1 MQYTTNAPRLSS
13 AFFAPGQRRPE
24 EEPRAKEQAGRD
36 VLHPRAAEKG
46 RVQRRQRPVPRA
58 RHLPEERKAHRMADR
73 RRDSWDHMAAVHE
86 GLFYVNVNGM
96 SLATFQR

>member
-1 MQYTTNAPRLSS
+1 MKRAESIYTSRKMNKA
-13 AFFAPGQRRPE
+13 AHE
-24 EEPRAKEQAGRD
+24 ERKA
-36 VLHPRAAEKG
+36 
-46 RVQRRQRPVPRA
+46 QRPVPRA